1 MLCNH
6 VPNAYSQTQKQRN
19 SDDEC
24 ESVARP
30 LVLELQRVAAFER
43 IVLVVVQILLN
54 PSLPVLC
61 EYGFTMDVLRAPKT
75 YLNHPKLGTLIMCQ
89 TRSEN
94 LTYHA
99 IATSRSG

>member
-1 MLCNH
+1 
-6 VPNAYSQTQKQRN
+6 
-19 SDDEC
+19 
-24 ESVARP
+24 
-30 LVLELQRVAAFER
+30 
-43 IVLVVVQILLN
+43 
-54 PSLPVLC
+54 LPVLC